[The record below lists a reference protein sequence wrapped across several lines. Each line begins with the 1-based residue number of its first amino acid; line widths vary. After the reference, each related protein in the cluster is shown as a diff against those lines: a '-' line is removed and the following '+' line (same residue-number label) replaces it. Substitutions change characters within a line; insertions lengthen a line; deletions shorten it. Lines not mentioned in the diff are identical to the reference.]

1 MAIRIILSFALCC
14 HSGHAAA
21 VGQAGGLKYSF
32 AGKGSAAAIEQL
44 WRRVLITAAAIPGGG
59 NLSVDENTA
68 IEHAVS
74 SFEFRLVKGCTSG
87 IGRGPVS
94 LL

>member
-1 MAIRIILSFALCC
+1 MRIFLSAAALLACC
-14 HSGHAAA
+14 DLAAA
-21 VGQAGGLKYSF
+21 VGQPGVLQYSF

-44 WRRVLITAAAIPGGG
+44 WRRVLTAAAIPGGG
-59 NLSVDENTA
+59 TLSAEENAA

-74 SFEFRLVKGCTSG
+74 SFEFRLVKGCASG
-87 IGRGPVS
+87 IGRVPVS